1 MATIFDFGVYIAGG
15 WFSPEQEK
23 TLDELEGFVKEHFE
37 LYFSPREHNNAEG
50 QDLEDIFQKN
60 IWALDEAE
68 IIIAST
74 VGKDMGTLWECGYA
88 YARELQVIYY
98 APGIEKVNLM
108 LAKSGRVARNL
119 QELEQILT
127 DVANTANV
135 GYLAD
140 KDIE

>member
-1 MATIFDFGVYIAGG
+1 MATIFDFEVYIAGG

-23 TLDELEGFVKEHFE
+23 ALDELEGFIKKHFKQ
-37 LYFSPREHNNAEG
+37 YFSPREHNNSKG
-50 QDLEDIFQKN
+50 QKLEDIFQKN
-60 IWALDEAE
+60 IQALDNAD

-74 VGKDMGTLWECGYA
+74 IGKDMGTLWECGYA

-108 LAKSGRVARNL
+108 LAKSGRVARSL
-119 QELEQILT
+119 KELWDILI
-127 DVANTANV
+127 DMDNV
-135 GYLAD
+135 GYIAD

>member
-1 MATIFDFGVYIAGG
+1 MATIFDYEAYIAGG

-23 TLDELEGFVKEHFE
+23 ALDELEGFIKKHFKH
-37 LYFSPREHNNAEG
+37 YFSPREHNNAKG
-50 QDLEDIFQKN
+50 QKLEDIFQKN
-60 IWALDEAE
+60 IQALDNAD

-74 VGKDMGTLWECGYA
+74 IGKDMGTLWECGYA

-108 LAKSGRVARNL
+108 LAKSGRVARSL
-119 QELEQILT
+119 KELWDILI
-127 DVANTANV
+127 DMDNV
-135 GYLAD
+135 GYIAD

>member
-1 MATIFDFGVYIAGG
+1 MATIFDYGVYIAGG

-23 TLDELEGFVKEHFE
+23 ALDELECFIKKHFKQ
-37 LYFSPREHNNAEG
+37 YFSPREHNNAKG
-50 QDLEDIFQKN
+50 QALEDIFQKN
-60 IWALDEAE
+60 IQALDNAD

-74 VGKDMGTLWECGYA
+74 IGKDMGTLWECGYA

-108 LAKSGRVARNL
+108 LAKSGRVARSL
-119 QELEQILT
+119 KELWDILI
-127 DVANTANV
+127 DMDNV
-135 GYLAD
+135 GYIAD

>member
-1 MATIFDFGVYIAGG
+1 MATIFDFKVYVAGG
-15 WFSPEQEK
+15 WFTAEQRK
-23 TLDELEGFVKEHFE
+23 SLDELEGYVKKHFKKT
-37 LYFSPREHNNAEG
+37 FIPREHNNSKG
-50 QDLEDIFQKN
+50 QDLEDIFQTN
-60 IWALDEAE
+60 VNALDDSD

-98 APGIEKVNLM
+98 TPGIEKVNLM

-119 QELEQILT
+119 KELEQILI
-127 DVANTANV
+127 DVANV
-135 GYLAD
+135 GYVAD

>member
-1 MATIFDFGVYIAGG
+1 MATIFDFEVYIVGG

-23 TLDELEGFVKEHFE
+23 ALDELEGFIKKHFE
-37 LYFSPREHNNAEG
+37 HYFSPREHNNAKG
-50 QDLEDIFQKN
+50 QKLEDIFQKN
-60 IWALDEAE
+60 IQALDNAD

-74 VGKDMGTLWECGYA
+74 IGKDMGTLWECGYA

-108 LAKSGRVARNL
+108 LAKSGRVARSL
-119 QELEQILT
+119 KELWDILI
-127 DVANTANV
+127 DMDNV
-135 GYLAD
+135 GYIAD